1 MTSALTHP
9 IDTSRL
15 MYFHLISHNIQHVAY
30 FRLPRT
36 PQTTKAH
43 IATIQPL
50 SRENTCRVLVV
61 HTYIPI
67 YSGDRDQEERSS
79 NPAWANSFQDPLLEK
94 PLTKRAG
101 GAK

>member
-1 MTSALTHP
+1 
-9 IDTSRL
+9 
-15 MYFHLISHNIQHVAY
+15 
-30 FRLPRT
+30 
-36 PQTTKAH
+36 
-43 IATIQPL
+43 
-50 SRENTCRVLVV
+50 VV

-101 GAK
+101 GVVQSEVQAPVLQKKKRKKERKEKKTPGDN